1 MVRIEGLGFTYRG
14 RPEKALRDVDLHVS
28 RGELVTITGPSGC
41 GKSTLGLCLAGFI
54 PQGIAGE
61 MEGSVWIDGLN
72 TRETPVYLLSR
83 KIGLVQQDPESQLCT
98 STVEDEVAFGPENH
112 CLLRSQVAAAVVR
125 ALDAVGAAAL
135 RHREIN
141 ALSGGEKQKVAIAS
155 MLALQ
160 PPVIV
165 LDEPTSGLDPAA
177 TAALIDLLQKLRA
190 EYGLTVIVIEH
201 YLAPFVDISSRLVLM
216 RDGAVIYNGPPA
228 GAPEYFSSK
237 PLHPVNRPPGAAELI
252 GIKELT
258 LKLNSCEV
266 LRGISMTACKGE
278 IVGLMGSNGA
288 GKSTLLQCILG
299 LVKPSGGKI
308 LLNRRDISREPVFS
322 RARHLG
328 YVFQNPN
335 HQIFTGS
342 VAEEVQMA
350 PRNFGIT
357 GESCEAV
364 ADRVLHSF
372 ALHSHA
378 GDHPLSLSYG
388 QKRRLN
394 IASVSCHEPAVMLLD
409 EPLVGQD
416 FLNVERIMDAVLD
429 FSANGG
435 VVMMVCHN
443 PEVVAAYCHRV
454 VFMEEGRIM
463 LDLPVPDIFEALR
476 GTGKECFTPGAAAG
490 YESRN

>member
-1 MVRIEGLGFTYRG
+1 MVRIERLSFIYRG
-14 RPEKALRDVDLHVS
+14 RAEKALCGVDLHVAG
-28 RGELVTITGPSGC
+28 GEFVTITGPSGC
-41 GKSTLGLCLAGFI
+41 GKSTLGLCLAGFV

-61 MEGSVWIDGLN
+61 MEGDVWIDGLN

-112 CLLRSQVAAAVVR
+112 CLPRSRVAEAVDR
-125 ALDAVGAAAL
+125 ALDAVGATDL
-135 RHREIN
+135 RRRDIN

-155 MLALQ
+155 VLALQ
-160 PPVIV
+160 PPVLV

-177 TAALIDLLQKLRA
+177 TAALIDLLQRLRA
-190 EYGLTVIVIEH
+190 DYGLTVIVIEH
-201 YLAPFVDISSRLVLM
+201 YLAPFVEISSRLVLM
-216 RDGAVIYNGPPA
+216 RDGTVVYDGPPA
-228 GAPEYFSSK
+228 GAPEC
-237 PLHPVNRPPGAAELI
+237 RGAKTVAYAKHTPDTGELI
-252 GIKELT
+252 GIRELSF
-258 LKLNSCEV
+258 KHGGAAV
-266 LRGISMTACKGE
+266 LHGISLAVRKGE

-299 LVKPSGGKI
+299 LAKPSAGEV
-308 LLNRRDISREPVFS
+308 LLNGRDIGREPVFR

-350 PRNFGIT
+350 PRNFGID
-357 GESCEAV
+357 GESCQRA
-364 ADRVLHSF
+364 ADRVLRSF
-372 ALHSHA
+372 GLHGHT

-394 IASVSCHEPAVMLLD
+394 IASVSCHGPVALLLD

-416 FLNVERIMDAVLD
+416 ALNVERIMNAVLD
-429 FSANGG
+429 FSAAGG
-435 VVMMVCHN
+435 TVLMVCHN
-443 PEVVAAYCHRV
+443 PEVVAVCCHRV
-454 VFMEEGRIM
+454 VFMEEGRVVM
-463 LDLPVPDIFEALR
+463 DMPVPDVFEALR
-476 GTGKECFTPGAAAG
+476 GAGKECFTPGAAAG
-490 YESRN
+490 I